1 MSISKHDLTR
11 SRNAYIIGLVLSIVL
26 TLTSFYLVQHDKLSH
41 SGLIASVATLALLQ
55 FATQMYFFLHL
66 GQEAK
71 PRLKLATFW
80 FMLLV
85 VVIVVVGS
93 LWIMNNLNY
102 NMMASPEQVNEY
114 MHSQDGL

>member
-1 MSISKHDLTR
+1 MSKLELTR
-11 SRNAYIIGLVLSIVL
+11 SRNAYIIGFVLSILL
-26 TLTSFYLVQHDKLSH
+26 TLTSFYLVQHDKFSH
-41 SGLIASVATLALLQ
+41 SLLIGSVAALALAQ
-55 FATQMYFFLHL
+55 FGVQMFFFLHL
-66 GQEAK
+66 GQEPK

-102 NMMASPEQVNEY
+102 NMMASPEQMNEY